1 MTVPE
6 RCIDCGVLVAK
17 KHSLAKA
24 RAEAAEPVKSYAAHG
39 LCSTCYTRRR
49 SKTGKARVYAPERCV
64 DCNVLVGSSRQ
75 QIERLR
81 AETGETVKSYSAH
94 GLCSTCYARHR
105 NRGDLVD
112 APTRPDGI
120 DRRLHAVF
128 DLDAL
133 PYEDPE
139 DRARAAFA
147 HGITAAN
154 GHIEKI
160 QTVKRDDGALVITA
174 TVHLAQSVT
183 EDELR
188 EAMTAGLIAYD
199 REGAYS

>member
-1 MTVPE
+1 MTAPE
-6 RCIDCGVLVAK
+6 RCIDCGVLVVNR
-17 KHSLAKA
+17 HSLEKA

-39 LCSTCYTRRR
+39 LCSTCYTRSR

-64 DCNVLVGSSRQ
+64 DCNELVGSYRE

-81 AETGETVKSYSAH
+81 AETGQPVKSYAGH

-105 NRGDLVD
+105 KRGDFLD
-112 APTRPDGI
+112 GPTLPDGI

-147 HGITAAN
+147 HGITATN

-183 EDELR
+183 EADLR
-188 EAMTAGLIAYD
+188 EAMTAGLAAYD
-199 REGAYS
+199 RERAYS